1 MGDFFRNRWWVV
13 FASICGLLV
22 GAGAVHIFAFG
33 VFLKPVT
40 ESLGI
45 GRAEMSSGLILTS
58 TLNAL
63 GCLPLGYML
72 DRWGVR
78 RIMIPGLILYA
89 IGCSGWALL
98 TASPWVI
105 LATFGFAGLFGAIG
119 SPVPYGTV
127 LSLWF
132 DRQRGLAIGV
142 AMAGVGLGVALIP
155 QLAAFLI
162 RNFGW
167 RAAYVGMGIAIIVIA
182 WLPVAIFVREPKER
196 DSARQADVAP
206 VDQVLPG
213 MDAAQAIKGSWRFW
227 ALTIGFFLA
236 IVAINGT
243 LTHTVALLTDR
254 GIPLQE
260 ATGALSAAG
269 IALLAG
275 RILSGWCLDRY
286 HGPFV
291 AICFFLIPMVGI
303 AILAGNLGLK
313 LSLLGAVLCGLG
325 VGAEVDIMAFFVSRY
340 FGLKA
345 YGKIYGTMFAAF
357 SFANG
362 FGPTIAG
369 GSFDRYHSYVPAFIL
384 FEILLVVTC
393 LLLAPLG
400 PYPYPVRTR
409 APAGGGTARKVPA

>member
-1 MGDFFRNRWWVV
+1 MGEFFRNRWWVV
-13 FASICGLLV
+13 FAAICGLIV
-22 GAGAVHIFAFG
+22 GAGPIHIFAFG

-40 ESLGI
+40 AELGI
-45 GRAEMSSGLILTS
+45 GRAELSSGLILTS

-78 RIMIPGLILYA
+78 RVMVPGLILYA
-89 IGCSGWALL
+89 LGCTSWALL

-132 DRQRGLAIGV
+132 DRQRGLAIGI

-167 RAAYVGMGIAIIVIA
+167 RAAYVGMGIAVIVIA
-182 WLPVAIFVREPKER
+182 WLPVAIFVREPKAR
-196 DSARQADVAP
+196 DSAKQVDIAP

-213 MDAAQAIKGSWRFW
+213 MTAAQAITGSWRFW
-227 ALTIGFFLA
+227 SLTVAFFLA
-236 IVAINGT
+236 ITAINGT

-254 GIPLQE
+254 GVPLQV
-260 ATGALSAAG
+260 ATGALSASG

-275 RILSGWCLDRY
+275 RILSGWCLDRFA
-286 HGPFV
+286 GTVV
-291 AICFFLIPMVGI
+291 AICFFVIPMAGI
-303 AILAGNLGLK
+303 GLLAGNLGLS
-313 LSLLGAVLCGLG
+313 LSLAGAVLCGLG

-362 FGPTIAG
+362 IGPTIAG
-369 GSFDRYHSYVPAFIL
+369 WSFDRFHSYGPAFLI
-384 FEILLVVTC
+384 FEGMLVVTC
-393 LLLAPLG
+393 LLLLPLG
-400 PYPYPVRTR
+400 AYPYPARKHAAVGGAARQ
-409 APAGGGTARKVPA
+409 APA